1 MKTQNRENRFGTGCE
16 SPFSGEYCQNNN
28 AVLCGDETCI
38 HNQPISVS
46 ITKGF
51 L

>member
-16 SPFSGEYCQNNN
+16 CPFF